1 MAAAGLRLAALRTS
15 MLGSSGSGGRFQAP
29 SFSQQKGL
37 LMNREQKL
45 STARKQKM
53 KYRAISVLSVAV
65 FILIWYVATA
75 VLELVPSYSLPSPV
89 KVFSTFIAKLSSKAP
104 DGATLGQHFLASLQV
119 ATYGYVLGAVIG
131 VPLGIAMGWFDWV
144 DKLFRPVFDF
154 LKPIPPI
161 ALIPV
166 MIVIFG
172 ISIRAKAVLIFFST
186 VIPCILNSYSGI
198 RQTRQIHLWVSQ
210 TFGATNSQQL
220 FSVAIPSAMPMIFA
234 GLRVAMGSSWMALVA
249 AELLASTRGLGYLI
263 SIGRSLL
270 RSDLIIVGILCLG
283 MIGIVISSLFDVV
296 ERLFVRGRNEK

>member
-1 MAAAGLRLAALRTS
+1 
-15 MLGSSGSGGRFQAP
+15 
-29 SFSQQKGL
+29 
-37 LMNREQKL
+37 
-45 STARKQKM
+45 
-53 KYRAISVLSVAV
+53 
-65 FILIWYVATA
+65 
-75 VLELVPSYSLPSPV
+75 
-89 KVFSTFIAKLSSKAP
+89 
-104 DGATLGQHFLASLQV
+104 
-119 ATYGYVLGAVIG
+119 
-131 VPLGIAMGWFDWV
+131 
-144 DKLFRPVFDF
+144 
-154 LKPIPPI
+154 
-161 ALIPV
+161 

-186 VIPCILNSYSGI
+186 VIPCILNSYSGV

-283 MIGIVISSLFDVV
+283 MIGIVISALFDVV

>member
-1 MAAAGLRLAALRTS
+1 MDRKQTL
-15 MLGSSGSGGRFQAP
+15 
-29 SFSQQKGL
+29 
-37 LMNREQKL
+37 N
-45 STARKQKM
+45 TARRNRM
-53 KYRAISVLSVAV
+53 KYGVISVISVIV
-65 FILIWYVATA
+65 FILIWYLATA
-75 VLELVPSYSLPSPV
+75 VLELAPAYSLPSPV
-89 KVFSTFIAKLSSKAP
+89 KVFATFVTKLSSKAP
-104 DGATLGQHFLASLQV
+104 DGATLGQHFIASLEV

-131 VPLGIAMGWFDWV
+131 VPLGIAMGWFGWV
-144 DKLFRPVFDF
+144 DKLVRPIFDF

-172 ISIRAKAVLIFFST
+172 ISIQAKAAIIFFST

-198 RQTRQIHLWVSQ
+198 RQTKQIHLWVSS
-210 TFGATNSQQL
+210 TFGASNTQQL
-220 FSVAIPSAMPMIFA
+220 FTVAIPSALPMIFA

-283 MIGIVISSLFDVV
+283 MIGIVISFIFDII
-296 ERLFVRGRNEK
+296 EKHFIRGRNEK

>member
-1 MAAAGLRLAALRTS
+1 MAAAGLHLAALRIS

-166 MIVIFG
+166 MIV
-172 ISIRAKAVLIFFST
+172 LIFFST
-186 VIPCILNSYSGI
+186 VIPCILNSYSGV

-283 MIGIVISSLFDVV
+283 MIGIVISALFDVV